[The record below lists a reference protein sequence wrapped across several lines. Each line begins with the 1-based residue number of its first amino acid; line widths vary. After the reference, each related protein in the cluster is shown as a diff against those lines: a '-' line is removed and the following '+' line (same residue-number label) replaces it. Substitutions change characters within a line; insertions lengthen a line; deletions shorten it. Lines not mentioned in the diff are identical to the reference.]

1 MIDLESIIAKLDVA
15 QQKKDWESVNADLVF
30 KDIPALIDEVKR
42 QTAEI
47 ASIIAERDTEKT
59 RANKA
64 EAERDSL
71 IKDFTNYA
79 KGGTTDPSPYCVN
92 KAECIA
98 DDGWCILERCDF
110 RPNACETR
118 TELNNGSDYHIE
130 NPLPPSLTRTSGGNV
145 MREMSCANGAEDT
158 MKHTMEPATDAGERR
173 RNNESQGN
181 KGR

>member
-79 KGGTTDPSPYCVN
+79 KGGTTDPSPYCAN

-130 NPLPPSLTRTSGGNV
+130 NLTAQLDKSQR
-145 MREMSCANGAEDT
+145 RER
-158 MKHTMEPATDAGERR
+158 DA
-173 RNNESQGN
+173 
-181 KGR
+181 